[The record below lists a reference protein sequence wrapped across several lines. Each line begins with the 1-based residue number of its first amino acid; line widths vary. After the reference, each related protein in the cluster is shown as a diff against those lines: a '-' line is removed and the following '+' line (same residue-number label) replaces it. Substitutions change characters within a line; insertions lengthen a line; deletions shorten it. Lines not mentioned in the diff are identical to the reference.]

1 MAVKTTFFDEMRVFI
16 VFFSIFGLWP
26 AWKNNKHKWLLL
38 IYSCFSILFVFII
51 SVSAVLYKVLENA
64 LSAAVTY
71 SLLFSILV
79 THFIIVVQSL
89 VQRKFQMKLIQ
100 KFTHVDRL
108 FHTKLQVPVSYREER
123 RILFHRFVMML
134 STFIAIKV
142 ALMIHLYCTTDL
154 DTFWYHCLYSI
165 WILRLRSV
173 QVLCFVHL
181 LRERLILVNHKI
193 KEILTARN
201 LYAGFSNEWHPIH
214 NRRNS
219 VFILDKSLP
228 KISIYDRLLSLKE
241 IYGELYEI
249 CELINITYG
258 WSLLAII
265 TQCFIDFT
273 SNSYWAFLALEES
286 STDIATA
293 MDCIS
298 LLIPVVIVLSLF
310 AYYCSSCS
318 RYVRESVL

>member
-1 MAVKTTFFDEMRVFI
+1 MRVFI

-26 AWKNNKHKWLLL
+26 AWKDNKYKWLLI
-38 IYSCFSILFVFII
+38 IYSCFSILLVFII
-51 SVSAVLYKVLENA
+51 VVSAVFFQKVLEHNP
-64 LSAAVTY
+64 LSSAISY
-71 SLLFSILV
+71 SLFFSILA
-79 THFIIVVQSL
+79 THLIIVVQSL
-89 VQRKFQMKLIQ
+89 VQRKFQMRLMQ

-123 RILFHRFVMML
+123 RILFLRFVMML
-134 STFIAIKV
+134 STFVVIKV
-142 ALMIHLYCTTDL
+142 ALMIHLYSASAL
-154 DTFWYHCLYSI
+154 DSFWYHCLYSV
-165 WILRLRSV
+165 WVARLRSV

-201 LYAGFSNEWHPIH
+201 LYAGFSNDWHTTY

-219 VFILDKSLP
+219 VFILDKSMP
-228 KISIYDRLLSLKE
+228 RISIYDRLLSLKQ

-265 TQCFIDFT
+265 AQCFIDFT
-273 SNSYWAFLALEES
+273 SNSYWTFLALEEAS
-286 STDIATA
+286 ADISTAI
-293 MDCIS
+293 DCIS

-318 RYVRESVL
+318 RYVSKCIL